1 MSDAAPHKL
10 GYGAEYTLVDLRIFL
25 EKYFH
30 VTDGFLDLSGIP
42 TFTINPEPVK
52 NKFKALT
59 IQFSSIGLFPI
70 MRRNESNFVVKIFDK
85 PPQKSGRKGLGLI
98 LFVATMITIYLA
110 GYVLWIENPLWSEI
124 LMPRAN
130 PFFQAAIYAVC
141 LAGIIGIHEL
151 GHKIA
156 CNRHGLM
163 ASKPYFIPGF
173 PPFGTFGALISLKDP
188 PTNKDELFDIG
199 ISGPIAGFSIV
210 ILVTIISVLL
220 GVVIP
225 DEQAQILQEQKLIGA
240 LIWPNSPFLFD
251 ILSGLIETLNIIVI
265 PQGST
270 LVLANIL
277 FAAWVGCLITF
288 LNLLPIWQLDG
299 GHISRAVLGLKG
311 HRYATI
317 IGLGVLIISGY
328 WFFALFLV
336 FLMSASRRMP
346 GAAEPLE
353 NISDLS
359 KYRKAVYIIIL
370 LILLLCFVTPP
381 S

>member
-1 MSDAAPHKL
+1 LSDAAPHKS
-10 GYGAEYTLVDLRIFL
+10 GYRAEYTLADLRIFL

-30 VTDGFLDLSGIP
+30 VIDGFLDLSGIP
-42 TFTINPEPVK
+42 TFTISPEPVK

-59 IQFSSIGLFPI
+59 IQFSSFGLLPI
-70 MRRNESNFVVKIFDK
+70 MRRNESNFIVKIFSK
-85 PPQKSGRKGLGLI
+85 PPQKSGRKGLGLT

-124 LMPRAN
+124 LMSKAN
-130 PFFQAAIYAVC
+130 PFFQAVIYAVC

-225 DEQAQILQEQKLIGA
+225 NEQAQILQEQKLIGT
-240 LIWPNSPFLFD
+240 LIWPNSPFLFE
-251 ILSGLIETLNIIVI
+251 ILSGLIETLNIVVI

-311 HRYATI
+311 HKYATI

-336 FLMSASRRMP
+336 FLMSASRRMSE
-346 GAAEPLE
+346 AAEPLE

-359 KYRKAVYIIIL
+359 KYRKAFYIIIL
-370 LILLLCFVTPP
+370 LILVLCFVTPP

>member
-1 MSDAAPHKL
+1 MSGAAPKKL
-10 GYGAEYTLVDLRIFL
+10 GYGAEYSLADLKEFL
-25 EKYFH
+25 EKYFE
-30 VTDGFLDLSGIP
+30 VIDGFLDLSGIP
-42 TFTINPEPVK
+42 TFTINPEPIK
-52 NKFKALT
+52 NKFKSLT
-59 IQFSSIGLFPI
+59 VRFNSIGLLPI
-70 MRRNESNFVVKIFDK
+70 MRRSESKFVVKIFNK
-85 PPQKSGRKGLGLI
+85 PPQKAGRKGLGLI

-124 LMPRAN
+124 LMPKAN
-130 PFFQAAIYAVC
+130 TFFQAGIYAVC

-199 ISGPIAGFSIV
+199 VSGPIAGFCIV
-210 ILVTIISVLL
+210 ILVTLISVAL

-225 DEQAQILQEQKLIGA
+225 DEQAQILQEQNLLGA
-240 LIWPNSPFLFD
+240 LVWPNSPYLFEM
-251 ILSGLIETLNIIVI
+251 LSGLVETLNLMVI

-311 HRYATI
+311 HRFTTI
-317 IGLGVLIISGY
+317 AGLGVLIVSGY

-346 GAAEPLE
+346 EAAEPLE
-353 NISDLS
+353 NISELS
-359 KYRKAVYIIIL
+359 IYRKAFYLVIL
-370 LILLLCFVTPP
+370 LILALCFVTPP

>member
-10 GYGAEYTLVDLRIFL
+10 GYGAEYTLADLRIFL

-30 VTDGFLDLSGIP
+30 VIDGFLDLSGIP

-59 IQFSSIGLFPI
+59 IQFSSIGLFAI
-70 MRRNESNFVVKIFDK
+70 MRKNESNFVVKIFDK

-124 LMPRAN
+124 LMSKAN

-225 DEQAQILQEQKLIGA
+225 DEQAQILQEQNLIGT
-240 LIWPNSPFLFD
+240 LIWPNSPFLFE
-251 ILSGLIETLNIIVI
+251 ILSGLIETLNIVVI

-317 IGLGVLIISGY
+317 MGLGVLIISGY

-359 KYRKAVYIIIL
+359 KNRKAFYIIIL

>member
-1 MSDAAPHKL
+1 MSDAPPQKL
-10 GYGAEYTLVDLRIFL
+10 GYGAEYSLADLKAFL
-25 EKYFH
+25 EKYFE
-30 VTDGFLDLSGIP
+30 VIDGFLDLSGIP

-52 NKFKALT
+52 NKFKSLT
-59 IQFSSIGLFPI
+59 IQFNSIGLLPI
-70 MRRNESNFVVKIFDK
+70 MRRSESKFVVKIFNK
-85 PPQKSGRKGLGLI
+85 PPQKAGRKGLALI

-124 LMPRAN
+124 LMPKAN

-156 CNRHGLM
+156 CNRHGLR

-210 ILVTIISVLL
+210 ILVTLISVAL

-225 DEQAQILQEQKLIGA
+225 DEKAQILQEQNLIGA
-240 LIWPNSPFLFD
+240 LVWPNSPYLFE
-251 ILSGLIETLNIIVI
+251 ILSGLVEALDLIVI

-311 HRYATI
+311 HKYATI
-317 IGLGVLIISGY
+317 AGLGVLIVSGY
-328 WFFALFLV
+328 WFFALLLV
-336 FLMSASRRMP
+336 FLMTAGRRMP
-346 GAAEPLE
+346 EAAEPLE
-353 NISDLS
+353 NISQLS
-359 KYRKAVYIIIL
+359 KYRKAFYLVIL
-370 LILLLCFVTPP
+370 LILILCFVTPP

>member
-359 KYRKAVYIIIL
+359 KYRKAFYIIIL
-370 LILLLCFVTPP
+370 LILVLCFVTPP

>member
-1 MSDAAPHKL
+1 MSDAAPQKL
-10 GYGAEYTLVDLRIFL
+10 GYGAEYSLADLKELL
-25 EKYFH
+25 EKYFE
-30 VTDGFLDLSGIP
+30 VIDGFLDLSGIP

-52 NKFKALT
+52 NKFKSLT
-59 IQFSSIGLFPI
+59 VQFNSIGLLPI
-70 MRRNESNFVVKIFDK
+70 MRRSESKFVVKIFNK
-85 PPQKSGRKGLGLI
+85 PPQKPGRKGLGLI

-124 LMPRAN
+124 LMPKAN
-130 PFFQAAIYAVC
+130 PFLQAGIYAVC

-156 CNRHGLM
+156 CSRHGLM

-199 ISGPIAGFSIV
+199 VSGPIAGFCIV
-210 ILVTIISVLL
+210 ILVTLISVAL

-225 DEQAQILQEQKLIGA
+225 DKQAQILQEQNLIGA
-240 LIWPNSPFLFD
+240 LVWPNSPYLFEM
-251 ILSGLIETLNIIVI
+251 LSGLVETLNLMVI

-311 HRYATI
+311 HRFATI
-317 IGLGVLIISGY
+317 AGLGVLIVSGY

-346 GAAEPLE
+346 EAAEPLE
-353 NISDLS
+353 NISELS
-359 KYRKAVYIIIL
+359 MYRKAFYLVIL
-370 LILLLCFVTPP
+370 LILVLCFVTPP

>member
-288 LNLLPIWQLDG
+288 LNLPISY
-299 GHISRAVLGLKG
+299 HI
-311 HRYATI
+311 
-317 IGLGVLIISGY
+317 
-328 WFFALFLV
+328 
-336 FLMSASRRMP
+336 
-346 GAAEPLE
+346 
-353 NISDLS
+353 
-359 KYRKAVYIIIL
+359 
-370 LILLLCFVTPP
+370 
-381 S
+381 